1 MNFNKNHIHI
11 CFKYPAGLALEYKM
25 KQGKGYKI
33 LPREHTE
40 EQKGEAFIRW
50 LLTVIGQGKPH

>member
-1 MNFNKNHIHI
+1 
-11 CFKYPAGLALEYKM
+11 M

-50 LLTVIGQGKPH
+50 LLTVIGQGKPHWFIVFFVEKQQGLKEAEK